1 MAVISWSNLRSLLIF
16 FGPLLLP
23 KAINYYRSIR
33 AAPRAAGQK
42 IRPAPASVQ
51 RSLVILIAV
60 ALVLLIRGTLPLFA
74 PENIFALTQSRLQ
87 IPADVLFSRLAALRP
102 NGDLTATDAALRA
115 RFVSLESRLL
125 YLQFGP
131 TVLAECPFCTSAE
144 PLSYLYYAIPDLL
157 APHLFN
163 LAVIAA
169 VTSPILT
176 GREGA
181 TWRTTAT
188 LTALGLAALDLYA
201 VQSYD
206 HQANSRA
213 LRPADIDPFFWSAR
227 VWRAAALAG
236 LDLLLA
242 GLLYLTGTNRLF
254 ARPPSAAERVEAIAR
269 TLGGVK
275 GKINAAGVVKNTAS
289 RDEALRAR
297 SNAYWSQEV
306 QIMREIMEDREVIE
320 GVNDALENRIDIRT
334 IERDAEAYATSV
346 LPPPASA
353 SAPTPAAATKAEET

>member
-1 MAVISWSNLRSLLIF
+1 MAVISWSNLKGLLIF

-42 IRPAPASVQ
+42 IRPAPP
-51 RSLVILIAV
+51 SLKRNLAILVAV
-60 ALVLLIRGTLPLFA
+60 AVVLLIRGALPAFA

-87 IPADVLFSRLAALRP
+87 IPADVLFSRLASLRP
-102 NGDLTATDAALRA
+102 NGELTATDAALRA
-115 RFVSLESRLL
+115 RFVNLESRLL

-131 TVLAECPFCTSAE
+131 AALAECPFCSSAE
-144 PLSYLYYAIPDLL
+144 PLSYLYYAIPALL

-169 VTSPILT
+169 VTSPVLT
-176 GREGA
+176 HHGGA

-188 LTALGLAALDLYA
+188 LAALALAALDVYA

-213 LRPADIDPFFWSAR
+213 LRPAEMDPFFWTAR
-227 VWRAAALAG
+227 VWRAAGLAA

-242 GLLYLTGTNRLF
+242 ALLYLSGTNRLF
-254 ARPPSAAERVEAIAR
+254 ARPPSPAERVEAVAR
-269 TLGGVK
+269 TLAGVK
-275 GKINAAGVVKNTAS
+275 GKINAAGVVKNTTS

-334 IERDAEAYATSV
+334 IERDAEAYATSM
-346 LPPPASA
+346 LPPA
-353 SAPTPAAATKAEET
+353 PAAAKAGET